1 MEQPPCTTIPPILSQ
16 RDVGRDLAGKR
27 GEGRRGVVGE
37 SDAKDEDADRLSA
50 PSISCKPPALPPR
63 GGWRKFVARMGRV
76 LVQKSR
82 SPHALRF
89 THLRTDFCCFSGML
103 DDNMQYF
110 FSFFLSSDPFFQVD
124 RLCWFICPRPR
135 CVLGK

>member
-1 MEQPPCTTIPPILSQ
+1 MEQPLCTTIPSILSQ

-27 GEGRRGVVGE
+27 GEGRRGVGE

-50 PSISCKPPALPPR
+50 PSISYKPPALPPR

-82 SPHALRF
+82 SPLALRF
-89 THLRTDFCCFSGML
+89 THLRTDFCCFSDG
-103 DDNMQYF
+103 
-110 FSFFLSSDPFFQVD
+110 
-124 RLCWFICPRPR
+124 
-135 CVLGK
+135 G

>member
-1 MEQPPCTTIPPILSQ
+1 MKKKLEQLFYTTIPPILSQ
-16 RDVGRDLAGKR
+16 RDVGRDLAGKQ
-27 GEGRRGVVGE
+27 GEGRTGIGE

-89 THLRTDFCCFSGML
+89 THLRADFCCFSDG
-103 DDNMQYF
+103 
-110 FSFFLSSDPFFQVD
+110 
-124 RLCWFICPRPR
+124 
-135 CVLGK
+135 G